1 MCVRVCVCVC
11 VTLQTTGGDGGR
23 PVEETTHFMQVR
35 YDYDEVY
42 DLKPVVRSPPKKKSP
57 RSNQQAQ
64 PSSPPTAQR
73 QYKPLFGEALALHR
87 SLADILQ
94 RILAALAALT
104 EVADEVSLHVWCA
117 LFPIWYIFV
126 AVGYPLSRFP
136 PYGSVC
142 RACAQRPG
150 LPRQSFSRTLRSQK
164 A

>member
-1 MCVRVCVCVC
+1 MCVVS
-11 VTLQTTGGDGGR
+11 LQTAGGDGGP
-23 PVEETTHFMQVR
+23 PVEDTTHFMQVR

-104 EVADEVSLHVWCA
+104 EVADEVSLHVWLC
-117 LFPIWYIFV
+117 FV
-126 AVGYPLSRFP
+126 SYLVDF
-136 PYGSVC
+136 C
-142 RACAQRPG
+142 
-150 LPRQSFSRTLRSQK
+150 
-164 A
+164 